1 MLSKMTDAP
10 ARHMFVN
17 HFQGSTTLSTTEGAE
32 AYSIG
37 RVVQYSCQL
46 QTQRQKRRKLDHL
59 KSNSASPIG
68 RFAWT
73 HQDVAPATDVSTV
86 KEEVKEEDA
95 DDRLIVARQ
104 CPEPARSL
112 SSISNNDLS
121 FDSQSM
127 HMLHVYIQSWEQR
140 PEAYQQFFGLGLSG
154 SVLESVEA
162 SCGSKETHALAVMA
176 YSANLY
182 QRLQVVPVS
191 KVQAERLLQKAL
203 QGLRSSLS
211 ASDADAESIIFD
223 SAYLSLLEA
232 HRGERHAAVVH
243 LSAINRLLPAA
254 GGISRVP
261 NFLSGMFLFADYFVA
276 MQNLERPVLEERFQ
290 QNTRLPAPVRPI
302 SSGLGQAGHEVLQST
317 WMARLSVG
325 LRRIVCGLVR
335 CIQVLE
341 HAWSDPKAAING
353 FWARKECMI
362 TISQLLIIR
371 DSTTSPKSESVKER
385 GRKFHHKSRDGCE
398 TCRKRHVKCDEA
410 KPACHACTS
419 RGMMCGGYNRPKPK
433 IFEPTWNANPSTT
446 SPQSEEGSITS
457 EPEAAGAPDQ
467 RLNATILV
475 FWTAIVLATTHDLGG
490 ARHCLPKISPTL
502 IESCEDLRAWNDA
515 LSADVKDVDD
525 FMRRLFATV
534 SRAEKTSSV
543 RLESLV
549 WQFLLEERF
558 YRTRH
563 AVEDAK
569 AIAGNRGHWWSS
581 SVLLR

>member
-1 MLSKMTDAP
+1 MLSKMPDAP

-46 QTQRQKRRKLDHL
+46 QTQRQKRRKLEHL
-59 KSNSASPIG
+59 KRNSASPIG

-95 DDRLIVARQ
+95 GDRAIVARK
-104 CPEPARSL
+104 CPQPARSL
-112 SSISNNDLS
+112 SSLSNNDLS

-127 HMLHVYIQSWEQR
+127 HMLHVYVQSWEQR

-154 SVLESVEA
+154 SVLKSVEA

-191 KVQAERLLQKAL
+191 KVQAERVLQKAL
-203 QGLRSSLS
+203 QGLRSSLR
-211 ASDADAESIIFD
+211 AADVDAESVIFD
-223 SAYLSLLEA
+223 SAYLSMIEA
-232 HRGERHAAVVH
+232 HRGERHAAAVH
-243 LSAINRLLPAA
+243 LSIINRLLPDA

-276 MQNLERPVLEERFQ
+276 MQNLERPILEERFQ

-302 SSGLGQAGHEVLQST
+302 NSGLTQAGHELLQSN

-325 LRRIVCGLVR
+325 LRRIVCKMVR

-341 HAWSDPKAAING
+341 HAWSDPTAAING
-353 FWARKECMI
+353 FWARKECMV

-371 DSTTSPKSESVKER
+371 HSTTSSKVETVKER

-398 TCRKRHVKCDEA
+398 TCRKRHVKCDEG
-410 KPACHACTS
+410 KPACDTCLS
-419 RGMMCGGYNRPKPK
+419 RGMTCGGYNRPKPK
-433 IFEPTWNANPSTT
+433 IFESTWNNKLPTT
-446 SPQSEEGSITS
+446 SPQSEAGSTAS
-457 EPEAAGAPDQ
+457 EADVAGAPDQ
-467 RLNATILV
+467 RLNATILA
-475 FWTAIVLATTHDLGG
+475 FWTGVILATTHDLEG
-490 ARHCLPKISPTL
+490 ARHCLPKISPML
-502 IESCEDLRAWNDA
+502 AEGCEGLRAWNDA
-515 LSADVKDVDD
+515 LNADVKDVDD
-525 FMRRLFATV
+525 FMRRLFSTV
-534 SRAEKTSSV
+534 SKAEKTSNV
-543 RLESLV
+543 RLESLM

-558 YRTRH
+558 YRSRY
-563 AVEDAK
+563 AVEDVEPA
-569 AIAGNRGHWWSS
+569 AGDRGHWWSS